1 MPTHERLEGKIAMQ
15 LLIFQMAKETFGFRL
30 PDVAEVVGGI
40 NIVAL
45 PRVAP
50 PFEGI
55 FQLRGRIVALLDLRH
70 AFHPEASGKTKES
83 EILVLES
90 GLAVRVPG
98 LVESA
103 KVELEHVQPSS
114 EDGIG
119 AVLDGIVCENQRI
132 YHVLSVTKLLAYAR
146 KLMIQSEE
154 ASRAAGG

>member
-1 MPTHERLEGKIAMQ
+1 M
-15 LLIFQMAKETFGFRL
+15 

-40 NIVAL
+40 NVVAL
-45 PRVAP
+45 PRVIP

-55 FQLRGRIVALLDLRH
+55 FQLRGRIVALFDLLL
-70 AFHPEASGKTKES
+70 AFHPEASGKTGET

-103 KVELEHVQPSS
+103 QIESEHVQPSS

-146 KLMIQSEE
+146 KVMIESEE
-154 ASRAAGG
+154 VSRAAGG